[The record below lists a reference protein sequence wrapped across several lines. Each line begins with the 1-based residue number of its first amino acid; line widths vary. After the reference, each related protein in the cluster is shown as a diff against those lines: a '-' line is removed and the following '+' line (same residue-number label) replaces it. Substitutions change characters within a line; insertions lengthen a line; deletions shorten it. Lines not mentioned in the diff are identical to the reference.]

1 MASQNG
7 NGEIN
12 MTWLWIILAFIAG
25 GAFGVVMM
33 CCFIVASQED
43 ERLEKLDTDNAE
55 DLNTLSRGIYIIN
68 NRKVIVR

>member
-1 MASQNG
+1 MASQIR

-12 MTWLWIILAFIAG
+12 MTWLWIILAFVG
-25 GAFGVVMM
+25 GSIFGVATM

-55 DLNTLSRGIYIIN
+55 H
-68 NRKVIVR
+68 

>member
-1 MASQNG
+1 
-7 NGEIN
+7 

-43 ERLEKLDTDNAE
+43 ERLEKGSTGKSSSIIKVGLDF
-55 DLNTLSRGIYIIN
+55 SVSII
-68 NRKVIVR
+68 RK

>member
-1 MASQNG
+1 
-7 NGEIN
+7 

-43 ERLEKLDTDNAE
+43 ERLEILDTDNAE
-55 DLNTLSRGIYIIN
+55 HE
-68 NRKVIVR
+68 

>member
-1 MASQNG
+1 MASQIR

-25 GAFGVVMM
+25 GTFGVVMM

-55 DLNTLSRGIYIIN
+55 HE
-68 NRKVIVR
+68 